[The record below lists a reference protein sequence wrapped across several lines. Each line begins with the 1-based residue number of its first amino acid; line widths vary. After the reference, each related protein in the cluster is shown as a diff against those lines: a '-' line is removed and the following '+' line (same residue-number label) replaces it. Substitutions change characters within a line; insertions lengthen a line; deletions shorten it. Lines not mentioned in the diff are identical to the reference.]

1 MVGWLVGRLV
11 GQLGG
16 WVVGFHWLVARFV
29 GSFESWLIG
38 EMVDW
43 LILLVA
49 FLFQCQLIL
58 PRLA

>member
-11 GQLGG
+11 CQLGG

-29 GSFESWLIG
+29 GSFKSWLIG